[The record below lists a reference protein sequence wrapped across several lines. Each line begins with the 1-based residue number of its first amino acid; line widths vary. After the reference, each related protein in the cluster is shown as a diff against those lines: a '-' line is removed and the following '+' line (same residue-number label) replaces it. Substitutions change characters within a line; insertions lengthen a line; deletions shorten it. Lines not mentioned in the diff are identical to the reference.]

1 MEVGG
6 LYLNI
11 IKATYE
17 KPHTANIKHNV
28 KKLKAFPLF
37 PLRSGTRQRCLLSP
51 LLFNIVLEVI
61 ATTIRQEKEIKGI
74 RIGKEGVKLSLFAD
88 DMIVYIENPIDS
100 NKKLFHLISQ
110 FSKAVGYKVNIQ
122 KSKAFLYTN
131 EIFRNRNQEKNPI
144 CYSNKKNE
152 VPRNKPNKGGKRP
165 VLRKLQNT
173 EERN

>member
-51 LLFNIVLEVI
+51 LLFKIVLEDL
-61 ATTIRQEKEIKGI
+61 ATVIRQEKEIKGSQI
-74 RIGKEGVKLSLFAD
+74 FLIGQNFKGILVLTKWPHGCFWRSPDPAKL
-88 DMIVYIENPIDS
+88 
-100 NKKLFHLISQ
+100 
-110 FSKAVGYKVNIQ
+110 
-122 KSKAFLYTN
+122 
-131 EIFRNRNQEKNPI
+131 
-144 CYSNKKNE
+144 
-152 VPRNKPNKGGKRP
+152 
-165 VLRKLQNT
+165 
-173 EERN
+173 